1 MMNCIVIDD
10 DLLSRNLA
18 ETYIKKVDFL
28 NILQSFSD
36 PISAL
41 SFLSKNNVDLI
52 FLDIE
57 MPEMNGMKFI
67 ETIQQ
72 KMPQIIL
79 TTSHTEFAIQA
90 FEYDVTDYLVK
101 PLDYSRFYKAI
112 MKAKNIFDN
121 QALDQKKNTEKNYNA
136 LPADHDIYVKVNSML
151 VKLNTKDILYIEA
164 LGNYIIIH
172 ADSAKYTAHTTM
184 KEIEAKLPVGFF
196 MRVHLSFIVRL
207 DKISKI
213 DENIIVIKDKLI
225 PVSRSNKPELMHR
238 LKRV

>member
-79 TTSHTEFAIQA
+79 TTSHTGFAIQA

-121 QALDQKKNTEKNYNA
+121 QALHHINDDSVFVKKGTS
-136 LPADHDIYVKVNSML
+136 IIR
-151 VKLNTKDILYIEA
+151 ILKSSILWVEA
-164 LGNYIIIH
+164 LGDYVVLNTGNERIVVY
-172 ADSAKYTAHTTM
+172 TTM
-184 KEIEAKLPVGFF
+184 KEMERKLSPNDY
-196 MRVHLSFIVRL
+196 MRVHRSYIIRI
-207 DKISKI
+207 DKIDTVEENTISYNEKI
-213 DENIIVIKDKLI
+213 I
-225 PVSRSNKPELMHR
+225 PIGKSYRESVFKR
-238 LKRV
+238 LKML

>member
-1 MMNCIVIDD
+1 MNCIVIDD

-18 ETYIKKVDFL
+18 ETYIMKVDFL

-90 FEYDVTDYLVK
+90 FEYNVTDYLVK

-121 QALDQKKNTEKNYNA
+121 QVLHHINDDSVFVKKGTS
-136 LPADHDIYVKVNSML
+136 IIR
-151 VKLNTKDILYIEA
+151 ILKSAILWVEA
-164 LGNYIIIH
+164 LGDYVVLNTGNERIVVY
-172 ADSAKYTAHTTM
+172 TTM
-184 KEIEAKLPVGFF
+184 KEMERKLSPNDY
-196 MRVHLSFIVRL
+196 MRVHRSYIVRI
-207 DKISKI
+207 DKIDTVEDNTISYNEKI
-213 DENIIVIKDKLI
+213 IPIGKSYRENVFK
-225 PVSRSNKPELMHR
+225 R
-238 LKRV
+238 LKML